1 MNRVESTIT
10 IVLVVLSVGT
20 LVFGAVVGRLLEQ
33 RHLAQLERDEAELAS
48 IMVTDLSRL
57 PRNWAPTSSTLV
69 VGATVMTT
77 DAFRTWV
84 AKLINMVGGRIG
96 VYETLMDRAR
106 REAIVRLR
114 REAQAVGANVVWNV
128 RLETAAIGGGEKN
141 EKAKG
146 VEVIASGTAMHV
158 S

>member
-1 MNRVESTIT
+1 
-10 IVLVVLSVGT
+10 
-20 LVFGAVVGRLLEQ
+20 
-33 RHLAQLERDEAELAS
+33 
-48 IMVTDLSRL
+48 
-57 PRNWAPTSSTLV
+57 
-69 VGATVMTT
+69 
-77 DAFRTWV
+77 
-84 AKLINMVGGRIG
+84 LINMVGGRIG

>member
-1 MNRVESTIT
+1 MDSAIT
-10 IVLVVLSVGT
+10 IFFIVSSVGV
-20 LVFGAVVGRLLEQ
+20 LIFGAVVGKFLEQ

-48 IMVTDLSRL
+48 IMVTDLSKL
-57 PRNWAPTSSTLV
+57 PQNWTPTSSTLV
-69 VGATVMTT
+69 VGSTVMTT
-77 DAFRTWV
+77 DAFRSWI
-84 AKLINMVGGRIG
+84 ANLINMVGGRIG

-106 REAIVRLR
+106 REAMVRLR
-114 REAQAVGANVVWNV
+114 REAQAVGANVIWNV
-128 RLETAAIGGGEKN
+128 RLETAAIGSGSKN